1 MNPHAPLRGRC
12 RCASAC
18 IRDVGRYGV
27 AGSMEERMGK
37 EWEREEE
44 EEKTGGEKERTRER
58 TRECARGERAMMGG
72 RRKEGFTH
80 TNGIRLASGA
90 RIATLTIA
98 LVCGGPGSSCPR
110 PHSSRSVIGLPP
122 FGARYVEDGT
132 RACACVCRYDA
143 KGRFTHID
151 EKLFP
156 TDTRMRFASMCATR
170 GGPGSS
176 CLLMHSLRYH
186 LPGKISHHR
195 GQATPRTN
203 W

>member
-44 EEKTGGEKERTRER
+44 EEKTGGGEKERTRER
-58 TRECARGERAMMGG
+58 SRECVRGERAMMGG

-98 LVCGGPGSSCPR
+98 LVCGCLDRPALDPTPPALSSAYLLSERDMWRTGSR
-110 PHSSRSVIGLPP
+110 V
-122 FGARYVEDGT
+122 
-132 RACACVCRYDA
+132 CVCIRYDA